1 MLAESA
7 SLRVRI
13 TGQEHAAAVG
23 TARIEVFDLAS
34 LEARPD
40 CLTILKALA
49 TGDADYAAGKE
60 IATAVSTS
68 SGNARETFLR
78 TVAAYASAE
87 KALDSRADQQ
97 LRGETALALAGIQY
111 FDLQDWAAAAG
122 WAEAAAAALASI
134 DPYRAARAHAL
145 LAAAWIEIGSSGAAG
160 AVSGVTGKDL
170 LAKAHDEL
178 HRLVHFHLQRG
189 ERYDAGLQL
198 TNIGLTYLNEGNY
211 PGCVDASAAASH
223 LFGSI
228 HETQR
233 RAQAWQNQALC
244 LWGLGRLPE
253 ALHWF
258 ERALADIGPEPYPS
272 IYLAVTTNT

>member
-1 MLAESA
+1 MDERGNDALVEVLDSSDRIIARADHPERRTGTRRAAVLAESA

-87 KALDSRADQQ
+87 KALDSRAD
-97 LRGETALALAGIQY
+97 
-111 FDLQDWAAAAG
+111 
-122 WAEAAAAALASI
+122 
-134 DPYRAARAHAL
+134 
-145 LAAAWIEIGSSGAAG
+145 
-160 AVSGVTGKDL
+160 
-170 LAKAHDEL
+170 
-178 HRLVHFHLQRG
+178 
-189 ERYDAGLQL
+189 
-198 TNIGLTYLNEGNY
+198 
-211 PGCVDASAAASH
+211 
-223 LFGSI
+223 
-228 HETQR
+228 
-233 RAQAWQNQALC
+233 
-244 LWGLGRLPE
+244 
-253 ALHWF
+253 
-258 ERALADIGPEPYPS
+258 
-272 IYLAVTTNT
+272 